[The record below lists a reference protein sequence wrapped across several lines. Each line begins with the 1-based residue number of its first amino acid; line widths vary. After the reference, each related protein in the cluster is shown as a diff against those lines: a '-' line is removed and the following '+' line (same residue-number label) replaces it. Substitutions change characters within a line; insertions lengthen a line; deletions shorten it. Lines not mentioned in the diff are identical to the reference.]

1 MAETTP
7 LLGVVWADIGRH
19 PYKYLVRRWNWKAGA
34 VSAAIRGGIYFAA
47 NLGAGRDAALAAMLT
62 EFGYR
67 TLLSG
72 AVGSVTQ
79 ALRECEPAWAAALTA
94 LAVLPLFGHVVEFAV
109 HSLQGTPRLGI
120 SVVASIGFT
129 VVSTLFNLYA
139 MRRGVLVV
147 DTRART
153 LLEDLTA
160 MPRLIVDF
168 LTLDALRRR
177 AG

>member
-1 MAETTP
+1 MAEASP
-7 LLGVVWADIGRH
+7 QLSAVWADVARH
-19 PYKYLVRRWNWKAGA
+19 PYEYLVRRWNWKAGA
-34 VSAAIRGGIYFAA
+34 LSAAIRGGIYFAT
-47 NLGAGRDAALAAMLT
+47 NLGAGREAALAAMLT

-79 ALRECEPAWAAALTA
+79 ALRECEPAWAAAVTA
-94 LAVLPLFGHVVEFAV
+94 LAVLPLFGHLVEVAV

-120 SVVASIGFT
+120 SVVASMSFT

-139 MRRGVLVV
+139 MRRGVLLVGA
-147 DTRART
+147 RART
-153 LLEDLTA
+153 LVEDLAA

-168 LTLDALRRR
+168 VTLDALRRR